1 MESTSNNV
9 DETEKSTECN
19 SWYTLMVMSNFEDK
33 VQKLLMKKKLDA
45 KEKASEFFHEVLMP
59 SQIVTEVKQGK
70 KSSRVKKLYPGY
82 LFVRMDLYNSESDLN
97 GDAFY
102 FVKQVNGVRGFIGG
116 NSPTQLKRVEIEQ
129 IQDHIRQF
137 QNKET
142 PKHKLDIGQPVRIL
156 DGPFINFEGPVIEV
170 DNELGKLKVEVSI
183 FGRETPVELESWQVE
198 KAEKDG

>member
-183 FGRETPVELESWQVE
+183 FGRETPVEL
-198 KAEKDG
+198 

>member
-1 MESTSNNV
+1 M
-9 DETEKSTECN
+9 
-19 SWYTLMVMSNFEDK
+19 
-33 VQKLLMKKKLDA
+33 
-45 KEKASEFFHEVLMP
+45 
-59 SQIVTEVKQGK
+59 
-70 KSSRVKKLYPGY
+70 
-82 LFVRMDLYNSESDLN
+82 
-97 GDAFY
+97 
-102 FVKQVNGVRGFIGG
+102 
-116 NSPTQLKRVEIEQ
+116 EIEQ

>member
-1 MESTSNNV
+1 MESTTQDAN
-9 DETEKSTECN
+9 ETQEITECN

-33 VQKLLMKKKLDA
+33 VQKLLMKKLVF
-45 KEKASEFFHEVLMP
+45 EENASKFFHEVLMP

-70 KSSRVKKLYPGY
+70 KSARIRKLYPGY
-82 LFVRMDLYNSESDLN
+82 LFVRMDMFDANGDLN

-116 NSPTQLKRVEIEQ
+116 NHPTQLKKSEIAQ

-142 PKHKLDIGQPVRIL
+142 PKNKLEINESVRIL
-156 DGPFINFEGPVIEV
+156 DGPFVNFEGPIQEV
-170 DNELGKLKVEVSI
+170 DNELGKIKVAVSI

-198 KAEKDG
+198 KAEKDS

>member
-1 MESTSNNV
+1 
-9 DETEKSTECN
+9 
-19 SWYTLMVMSNFEDK
+19 MSNFEDK